1 MLRRRTHV
9 LLLSAGLGL
18 LAAPAAARAESIAAR
33 QSAERSCFERRVDGA
48 RGTVTRRLRAE
59 ASGLLNARL
68 SRARGDW
75 DVAVFDAGSGRTV
88 AAAAGFGASELAQGI
103 VSAGQRLV
111 VQACREPGASTR
123 ATLDVRVERVSAPRA
138 EGYRPSLVS
147 VSAPTRARRQQLAS
161 LGLDLTEHGSATGID
176 VVLHRR
182 ADERL
187 LRRAGFRWV
196 ARVADLAARD
206 RADRREDRAYSRAV
220 PQSGLPSG
228 RTTYRRLYEYES
240 DLKRLVDERPDLVK
254 PIVLANRTWEGRPVM
269 GVEITR
275 DPSASDGKPVFLQLG
290 AHHAREWPSSEHALE
305 WAFQLVRG
313 YDDDERTRR
322 LVDATRTIVVPIV
335 NPDGFNLSREAGE
348 LNGAGGGRGG
358 NDPQNITTW
367 LATGEYKRKNCR
379 DGNSDRALCTGATS
393 GLGTDPNRNYAGFW
407 GGPGAGATITNETY
421 RGPAPFSEPETQNVR
436 ELVSGRQV
444 TTLISNHTFSNLVL
458 RPPGLAS
465 EGPPPD
471 EERGYRA
478 LGEAM
483 AAANG
488 YASQYGYQLYDTT
501 GTTDDWSY
509 YATGGFGYT
518 FEIGPSN
525 FHPPFADVVAEW
537 EGTSPA
543 AGAGGG
549 NRGAYFLAQEST
561 ADPARHSL
569 LTGRARPGSTL
580 RLHKSFLTETSAVID
595 EVGREGERRSVRD
608 TLDSTLLVGADGAFA
623 WHVNPSTRPIVARD
637 RGRQATGPPSP
648 GQTFAE
654 DAPDE
659 VSCQDAAFTPAPPP
673 TCYEDNPITIPG
685 APADNG
691 RTSIRIDWG
700 APTSDYDMVVYRR
713 GAGAALTPVAV
724 SGQGETTFEQVILVD
739 PPAGEY
745 VARVFAYEAPATD
758 PWSGEVTFAGP
769 EPLRPARKES
779 WRLTCERP
787 RGTVREAR
795 DVLIE
800 RGERQELDLS
810 C

>member
-1 MLRRRTHV
+1 MLRSLILPAR
-9 LLLSAGLGL
+9 LAWLAAGLGL
-18 LAAPAAARAESIAAR
+18 LVAPSAASAESIAAE
-33 QSAERSCFERRVDGA
+33 QAFERTCFDRRVDGA
-48 RGTVTRRLRAE
+48 AGTVTRRVTAE

-68 SRARGDW
+68 SAGGDW
-75 DVAVFDAGSGRTV
+75 DVAVFDADSGRTV
-88 AAAAGFGASELAQGI
+88 AAAAGFGADELAQGI
-103 VSAGQRLV
+103 VSEGQQLV
-111 VQACREPGASTR
+111 VQACRQPGAGAR
-123 ATLDVRVERVSAPRA
+123 ASLDVRTEQVSAPDA
-138 EGYRPSLVS
+138 GGYRPKQVF
-147 VSAPTRARRQQLAS
+147 VAAPTRARRQQLAD
-161 LGLDLTEHGSATGID
+161 LGLDLTEHGSAAGID

-182 ADERL
+182 AEEEQ
-187 LRRAGFRWV
+187 LRRAGFQWV
-196 ARVADLAARD
+196 VRVADLAARD
-206 RADRREDRAYSRAV
+206 RADRREDRAYARAV
-220 PQSGLPSG
+220 PASGLPSG
-228 RTTYRRLYEYES
+228 RTTYRRLFEYES
-240 DLKRLVDERPDLVK
+240 DLKQLVAERPDLVK
-254 PIVLANRTWEGRPVM
+254 PITLRNRTWEGRRVM

-275 DPSASDGKPVFLQLG
+275 EPGASDGKPVFLQLG

-348 LNGAGGGRGG
+348 VNGAGGGRAG
-358 NDPQNITTW
+358 NEPQNIATW

-379 DGNSDRALCTGATS
+379 DGNSDRALCTGAAT

-407 GGPGAGATITNETY
+407 GGPGAGTTLTDETY
-421 RGPAPFSEPETQNVR
+421 RGPAPFSEPETRNVR
-436 ELVSGRQV
+436 EFVSRRQV

-471 EERGYRA
+471 EDRGYKA
-478 LGEAM
+478 LGDAM

-501 GTTDDWSY
+501 GSTDDWSY

-518 FEIGPSN
+518 FEVGPSN

-537 EGTSPA
+537 EGTSTA
-543 AGAGGG
+543 AAGG
-549 NRGAYFLAQEST
+549 NRGAYYLAQEST

-569 LTGRARPGSTL
+569 LAGRAPAGATL
-580 RLHKSFLTETSAVID
+580 RLRKSFLTETSPVVD
-595 EVGREGERRSVRD
+595 ELGREGERRSVRD
-608 TLDSTLLVGADGAFA
+608 TLDSTLLVGRDGAFS

-637 RGRQATGPPSP
+637 RGRAATGSPSAS
-648 GQTFAE
+648 QTFAE
-654 DAPDE
+654 APPDE
-659 VSCQDAAFTPAPPP
+659 VSCQDAAFAPTPPP

-691 RTSIRIDWG
+691 RASIRIDWG
-700 APTSDYDMVVYRR
+700 APTSDYDMAVYRR
-713 GAGAALTPVAV
+713 GSDGALTPVGV
-724 SGQGETTFEQVILVD
+724 SGQGDTTFEQVILAD
-739 PPAGEY
+739 PAPGEY

-758 PWSGEVTFAGP
+758 PWAGEVTFAGP
-769 EPLRPARKES
+769 EPFRPARKET

-787 RGTVREAR
+787 RGRVREAR

-800 RGERQELDLS
+800 RGERQDLDLS